1 MDERNWYLVTVA
13 RKHDEVVAHSW
24 TCDIVGDNSNRA
36 IDQALRGIEHEY
48 KVISVALRGTKAD
61 YEKHFDLPAESD

>member
-13 RKHDEVVAHSW
+13 RRGDKVVAHSW
-24 TCDIVGDNSNRA
+24 TCDIVGKDSNHA
-36 IDQALRGIEHEY
+36 MDQALRDIEDKY

-61 YEKHFDLPAESD
+61 YEKHFDLSAEFD